1 LVVRPVGRS
10 EEGGEEAHGDQ
21 VDRAICVHVRAA
33 DSTCEVWGMVVGS
46 SVNVNVSVIRVP
58 VCARVSRVYPNSP
71 NVFLPDPVLI
81 RYCTG
86 TAASVVAPD
95 VRGVCCWFQRLDSG
109 VNRLDGLA
117 YWPPLGLLP
126 LLCARPR
133 KRSQRQLYS
142 GGETRGAHTQ
152 GFPHCPQPSSNLH
165 AGRRSTPSTARV
177 WIVVRFVCVV
187 RVPLCVRVSRV
198 CPGSPRCLFTGT
210 GTVQAPVLYR

>member
-1 LVVRPVGRS
+1 MLVQEILIPQTRALAVNPLVVRPVGRS

-95 VRGVCCWFQRLDSG
+95 VRGV
-109 VNRLDGLA
+109 
-117 YWPPLGLLP
+117 
-126 LLCARPR
+126 
-133 KRSQRQLYS
+133 
-142 GGETRGAHTQ
+142 
-152 GFPHCPQPSSNLH
+152 
-165 AGRRSTPSTARV
+165 
-177 WIVVRFVCVV
+177 
-187 RVPLCVRVSRV
+187 
-198 CPGSPRCLFTGT
+198 
-210 GTVQAPVLYR
+210 